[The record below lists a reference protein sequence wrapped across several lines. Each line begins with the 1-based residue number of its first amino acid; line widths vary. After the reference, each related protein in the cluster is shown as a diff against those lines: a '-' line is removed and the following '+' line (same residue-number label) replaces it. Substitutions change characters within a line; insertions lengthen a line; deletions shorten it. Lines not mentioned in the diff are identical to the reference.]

1 LNAAVNYGNFDFSLL
16 WIGSEGNKIFNGLR
30 LGGIF
35 LQGSGYNN
43 GPDILGR
50 WTPDSKSNS
59 VPRVTMKDLNSN
71 RNYST
76 MYIEDGSFLR
86 MKYLTVGYTF
96 GENIIGN
103 KIQKLRA
110 FITLQNLITI
120 TDYSGFDPEIGAD
133 VDYSSNMYGVDRGL
147 YPQARAYML
156 GVNFNF

>member
-1 LNAAVNYGNFDFSLL
+1 
-16 WIGSEGNKIFNGLR
+16 
-30 LGGIF
+30 
-35 LQGSGYNN
+35 
-43 GPDILGR
+43 
-50 WTPDSKSNS
+50 
-59 VPRVTMKDLNSN
+59 MKDLNSN

-76 MYIEDGSFLR
+76 LYIEDGSFLR

-96 GENIIGN
+96 GENLIGN
-103 KIQKLRA
+103 KIQRLRA

-120 TDYSGFDPEIGAD
+120 TNYSGFDPEIGAD